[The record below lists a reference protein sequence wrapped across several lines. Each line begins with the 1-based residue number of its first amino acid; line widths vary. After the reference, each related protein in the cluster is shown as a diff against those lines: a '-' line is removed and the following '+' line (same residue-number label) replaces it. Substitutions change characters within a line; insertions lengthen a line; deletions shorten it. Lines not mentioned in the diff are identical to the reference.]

1 MSGSPSPFQST
12 GSTLPAAKGGGVL
25 PGHGPATRFRTG
37 FACVLYFRVT
47 DGESMVLPSAA
58 CPRRVTCVR
67 SDRLVFGACL
77 YSKFHD
83 RTSEA
88 ASPFTCSSIREQ
100 RRLVSTW
107 KPYKPLVNRSG
118 RLSQTN
124 SSR

>member
-88 ASPFTCSSIREQ
+88 ASPFTCTSIPYHPSSA
-100 RRLVSTW
+100 STCT
-107 KPYKPLVNRSG
+107 PSTPL
-118 RLSQTN
+118 L
-124 SSR
+124 